1 MRMCW
6 HVQSMWMMSWRV
18 SVLYDEGKATIG
30 HAGMAKAH
38 NTSLGRQVVSL
49 ARECVGGNGMITDFH
64 VGRAFTDMEAVHTF
78 EGSYDINTLIA
89 AREITGLNALKFR
102 K

>member
-1 MRMCW
+1 
-6 HVQSMWMMSWRV
+6 
-18 SVLYDEGKATIG
+18 
-30 HAGMAKAH
+30 
-38 NTSLGRQVVSL
+38 
-49 ARECVGGNGMITDFH
+49 MITDFH